1 MTQPHDDDASDFLL
15 NSGQGGGR
23 AAKFDRIG
31 QIYEGTIVS
40 PPKKTVQTDIATK
53 APKVSKFSGQPLMQV
68 LVQIQTKLRE
78 DQDDDGIR
86 TLYVK
91 NKMATAVG
99 TAMREAGVSRLEV
112 GGYLQVGYTRDI
124 PSDTPGFRPSKDFA
138 AKYTPP
144 AVKEANDFFNQTAV
158 APTPA
163 PSAPV
168 YEIQHQAA
176 PPRPTTTL
184 DQLKATSFNAQ
195 GVPQDQA
202 PPF

>member
-15 NSGQGGGR
+15 SSGQGGAR

-31 QIYEGTIVS
+31 QVYEGTIVS

-68 LVQIQTKLRE
+68 LVQIQTTLKE
-78 DQDDDGIR
+78 AEDDDGIR

-112 GGYLQVGYTRDI
+112 GGYLQVGYVRDI
-124 PSDTPGFRPSKDFA
+124 PSDTPGFRPSKDFV
-138 AKYTPP
+138 AKYTAP
-144 AVKEANDFFNQTAV
+144 AVKDANDFFAQTAV
-158 APTPA
+158 APTVA
-163 PSAPV
+163 PSVTV
-168 YEIQHQAA
+168 YENQHQEVK
-176 PPRPTTTL
+176 RPMTTL

>member
-1 MTQPHDDDASDFLL
+1 MTQPYDDDANDFLL

-23 AAKFDRIG
+23 AAKFERIG
-31 QIYEGTIVS
+31 QLYEGAIVS

-53 APKVSKFSGQPLMQV
+53 QPKVSKFSGQPLQQV
-68 LVQIQTKLRE
+68 LVQIQTTLKE
-78 DQDDDGIR
+78 AEDDDGIR

-112 GGYLQVGYTRDI
+112 GGYLQVGYVRDI
-124 PSDTPGFRPSKDFA
+124 PSDTPGFRPSKDFL

-144 AVKEANDFFNQTAV
+144 AVKDASDFFAQA
-158 APTPA
+158 A
-163 PSAPV
+163 APV
-168 YEIQHQAA
+168 VATTAAPQGFELQHQDK
-176 PPRPTTTL
+176 PRVTTL
-184 DQLKATSFNAQ
+184 QQLKDASFNAQ
-195 GVPQDQA
+195 GQPQNQA